1 LRRTVELPTLLQL
14 LVDRVS
20 ELLHIE
26 YAVVYLRNP
35 DGSYQPGAAY
45 VLPSN
50 LDTNWLKDAAART
63 ALEKDSL
70 VTRPETS
77 SFPLLVP
84 LTLPAVATGTE
95 QTPSLLVAVLAL
107 GPRLSGLGYST
118 EDKTLLR
125 GLADQA
131 GTAIYV
137 ARLVHTRRVL
147 EDPSGVN
154 EPTL

>member
-35 DGSYQPGAAY
+35 DGSYQQGASHA
-45 VLPSN
+45 LPQN
-50 LDTNWLKDAAART
+50 LDADWLKDNAALAE
-63 ALEKDSL
+63 LEKDSL

-84 LTLPAVATGTE
+84 LMLPAVAAGTE
-95 QTPSLLVAVLAL
+95 RTPSLLVAVLAL

-118 EDKTLLR
+118 EDKTLLK

-137 ARLVHTRRVL
+137 ARLVERRG
-147 EDPSGVN
+147 GVI
-154 EPTL
+154 PPIQ